1 MRLMAL
7 SPPQVGNI
15 FPNLAVLFL
24 YAPGRDDTFVGA
36 LAVHTFV
43 PRGPEK
49 FEFYTWFFAEKD
61 VSEEKKRAMR
71 AAGIY
76 NVGTTGTIE
85 QDDSDTWPHLT
96 HNAKGVIGREQT
108 HNKQALTGHNKP
120 KGWPGGGYVYD
131 GFTKDDTQW
140 RSEEHTSEL
149 KSIMSISY
157 AVFCLK

>member
-7 SPPQVGNI
+7 SPPQVGNL

-71 AAGIY
+71 SAGTHNY
-76 NVGTTGTIE
+76 WTTGQHA
-85 QDDSDTWPHLT
+85 QDDSATRPH
-96 HNAKGVIGREQT
+96 HPQ
-108 HNKQALTGHNKP
+108 HP
-120 KGWPGGGYVYD
+120 KS
-131 GFTKDDTQW
+131 F
-140 RSEEHTSEL
+140 
-149 KSIMSISY
+149 
-157 AVFCLK
+157 

>member
-24 YAPGRDDTFVGA
+24 YAPGRDYTFVGA

-43 PRGPEK
+43 PRGPET

-61 VSEEKKRAMR
+61 VSEEKKRALR

-76 NVGTTGTIE
+76 NE
-85 QDDSDTWPHLT
+85 
-96 HNAKGVIGREQT
+96 IGRSSCRERVCQ
-108 HNKQALTGHNKP
+108 
-120 KGWPGGGYVYD
+120 YVS
-131 GFTKDDTQW
+131 FSVVAVSFKKKN
-140 RSEEHTSEL
+140 TST
-149 KSIMSISY
+149 IT
-157 AVFCLK
+157 

>member
-24 YAPGRDDTFVGA
+24 YAPGRDYTFVGA

-49 FEFYTWFFAEKD
+49 FEFYTWFFAAKD

-76 NVGTTGTIE
+76 NFGTTGTLE
-85 QDDSDTWPHLT
+85 QNYSDPWPQQG
-96 HNAKGVIGREQT
+96 KRVGRE
-108 HNKQALTGHNKP
+108 K
-120 KGWPGGGYVYD
+120 
-131 GFTKDDTQW
+131 
-140 RSEEHTSEL
+140 
-149 KSIMSISY
+149 
-157 AVFCLK
+157 